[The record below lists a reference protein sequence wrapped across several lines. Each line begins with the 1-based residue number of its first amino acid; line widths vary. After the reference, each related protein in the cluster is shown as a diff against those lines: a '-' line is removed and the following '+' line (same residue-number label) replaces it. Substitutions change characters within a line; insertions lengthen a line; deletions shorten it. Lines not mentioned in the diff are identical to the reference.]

1 MRIISILAFA
11 AIVAGCAKSESPPVA
26 DTGMAMQ
33 PADAPPAAMS
43 LTDVTGRWNIRVMG
57 ETSDSTLTTY
67 VLDATADTSKWT
79 FSFPKGRPI
88 PMHIVNVGV
97 TASSRMRAPSP
108 ASCGA
113 AFRSGHTSSGGC
125 RMVSSTDGRPPV
137 TRRAAQIP
145 WLSSGRRVR
154 EPSRRIG
161 FSRITGIAPRVIR
174 EEPF

>member
-67 VLDATADTSKWT
+67 VLDATADTSTWT
-79 FSFPKGRPI
+79 FTFPNGKPI
-88 PMHIVNVGV
+88 PMRIVNVGGDSIV
-97 TASSRMRAPSP
+97 TNAGPFASQLRRGVQVRTHIVWRMQDGKLNGRTTARYATSGADSVAQLRSEGTRA
-108 ASCGA
+108 
-113 AFRSGHTSSGGC
+113 
-125 RMVSSTDGRPPV
+125 
-137 TRRAAQIP
+137 Q
-145 WLSSGRRVR
+145 
-154 EPSRRIG
+154 
-161 FSRITGIAPRVIR
+161 
-174 EEPF
+174 